1 MSRKKKTSLLG
12 ALKASI
18 HRATARERSRA
29 GMNAETDQS
38 QDWCTPPWLLAEIVR
53 IAAAPIDLDP
63 CGCQGTNNLR
73 TPFCWTARED
83 GLRQSWSN
91 RAEAE
96 RPPRPEDPTRPP
108 RRIRVVYC
116 NPPYKDA
123 PAWIEKAKAET
134 AGDPELR
141 VFMLLPAFT
150 DQPGYEVALLACGQE
165 WSVKG
170 RVRFLRPDGS
180 VATSPRFPSTI
191 FGFGDVGSDASGR
204 ARLVLRGVI
213 GKRGRG

>member
-1 MSRKKKTSLLG
+1 
-12 ALKASI
+12 
-18 HRATARERSRA
+18 
-29 GMNAETDQS
+29 MNAETDQS
-38 QDWCTPPWLLAEIVR
+38 QDWCTPPWILAEIVR

-63 CGCQGTNNLR
+63 CGCQGKNNLG
-73 TPFCWTARED
+73 TPYCWTARED
-83 GLRQSWSN
+83 GLRQPWSN
-91 RAEAE
+91 REKVESA
-96 RPPRPEDPTRPP
+96 RIPGDPTDPP
-108 RRIRVVYC
+108 FRRIRVVYC

-123 PAWIEKAKAET
+123 HAWIAKARAET
-134 AGDPELR
+134 AADPELR

-180 VATSPRFPSTI
+180 AATSPRFPSTV